1 MRFYDREREMD
12 ALNHIL
18 SAQEPALIVMTG
30 RRRVGKTRLVNEL
43 LKDHKS
49 LKIMIVPKEET
60 QVASDFSEL
69 FANEGFKPNLSSFR
83 NALEYFFSV
92 SKERILF
99 IDEFSNSLEV
109 NPSIPFELQR
119 LWEINR
125 ERKKV
130 LILSGSYV
138 SMMDKIFTRQKAP
151 LFNRADLKVVLEP
164 LEPETVWRLLD
175 DLGVHD
181 PQEKI
186 ELYCIFGGIPYYYEL
201 IERMGRLDPVKS
213 LFFGVG
219 QLNEEGFDVLRQEF
233 GQSYRKYFAI
243 MEAIGNGQV
252 SAGEIAVKLGIRHTT
267 LSKYIQ
273 ALRSDFRLITRRV
286 PFGENPA
293 RSKKGRYEI
302 RDNLLSFWFA
312 HVYGRNRPPS
322 EAELNLFVSKRFE
335 LLAED
340 FLLKW
345 LDRNGERV
353 VRSGRWWGPV
363 HLDDGKY
370 EQREI
375 DLIVETESHMYIA
388 ECKWTGNRVGEKELR
403 RLKESARGVRVTKP
417 IRWVLFSKNGFNVS
431 KSKDVY
437 LFDPTQMTEF

>member
-1 MRFYDREREMD
+1 MKFYNREREMD
-12 ALNHIL
+12 AIRRIL
-18 SAQEPALIVMTG
+18 SAQDAALVVITG

-43 LKDHKS
+43 LKDRKC
-49 LKIMIVPKEET
+49 LEIMIVPKEET

-69 FANEGFKPNLSSFR
+69 FATAGFKPNLSSFR
-83 NALEYFFSV
+83 NALEYFFTV

-99 IDEFSNSLEV
+99 IDEFANSLEV

-119 LWEINR
+119 LWEANKGKSKI
-125 ERKKV
+125 

-164 LEPETVWRLLD
+164 LKPETVWKILD
-175 DLGVHD
+175 DLGVHN
-181 PQEKI
+181 PQKKI

-201 IERMGRLDPVKS
+201 IERIGNIDPVES

-219 QLNEEGFDVLRQEF
+219 QLNEEGFYVLRQEF
-233 GQSYRKYFAI
+233 GQSYRKYFSI
-243 MEAIGNGQV
+243 LEAVGNGQV
-252 SAGEIAVKLGIRHTT
+252 SAGEIATRLGIRQTT

-273 ALRSDFRLITRRV
+273 ALRSDFRLITRSV
-286 PFGENPA
+286 PFGESA
-293 RSKKGRYEI
+293 TRSKKGRYEI
-302 RDNLLSFWFA
+302 KDNLLSFWFT
-312 HVYGRNRPPS
+312 HVYGRNQPPS
-322 EAELNLFVSKRFE
+322 ETVLNLFVSKRFE
-335 LLAED
+335 FLAED

-345 LDRNGERV
+345 INRNGERV
-353 VRSGRWWGPV
+353 VRSGRWWGAV

-375 DLIVETESHMYIA
+375 DVIVETESHLYVA
-388 ECKWTGNRVGEKELR
+388 ECKWTGNPVGEKELR
-403 RLKESARGVRVTKP
+403 WLKESAGGIRTTKP
-417 IRWVLFSKNGFNVS
+417 IRWVLFSKSGFSIS

-437 LFDPTQMTEF
+437 LFDPAQIVES